1 MKILVTGSSG
11 TIGSVVVAMLHNAGH
26 TVIGVDS
33 TIAAPWTHESC
44 GMYVHYNVDIRNYEA
59 MSAIIS
65 HWLPDAVI
73 HLAGAKVGNPDYLMS
88 VNAAATRQLFKLLT
102 HQNCRTFVFANTSSK
117 YTDVTHNCIDSSDE
131 RLATRHKKIPPYAI
145 SKLNAENFLKEWLN
159 RSMYSDGTV
168 YVSIPTAVS
177 LNIFQLMDARTP
189 ATPTYL
195 EQIEKAY
202 SDNKPF
208 EVYTHNNIPFMRSY
222 VSVRDVA
229 VAFVLAAQKNH
240 GKGQY
245 IDLDIC
251 ADTPHTGVDI
261 YLEFMYGA
269 GIHPTSVIVDRGID
283 TFGPSFVNFSKDE
296 LIEKRLTPNLIG
308 DNRKA
313 YEVLKWKPRVGLR
326 DIITHFKSQQ

>member
-11 TIGSVVVAMLHNAGH
+11 IIGRAVVDMLYSAGH

-33 TIAAPWTHESC
+33 IIDVPWTHESC
-44 GMYVHYNVDIRNYEA
+44 GMYVHYSVNIRDSAA

-65 HWLPDAVI
+65 RWLPDAVI
-73 HLAGAKVGNPDYLMS
+73 HLAGAKRGSPDFLMDA
-88 VNAAATRQLFKLLT
+88 NTRATQLLYKLLT

-117 YTDVTHNCIDSSDE
+117 YTDITRSCMSTSDE
-131 RLATRHKKIPPYAI
+131 PLKVRNKKISPYAI
-145 SKLNAENFLKEWLN
+145 SKVKAEFLLKNWLN
-159 RSMYSDGTV
+159 LEVEDAEV
-168 YVSIPTAVS
+168 YESVPTAVS
-177 LNIFQLMDARTP
+177 LNIFQLMDATTSD
-189 ATPTYL
+189 TPTYI
-195 EQIEKAY
+195 EQIKLAY
-202 SDNKPF
+202 RANKPF

-229 VAFVLAAQKNH
+229 MAFVLAATKNH

-269 GIHPTSVIVDRGID
+269 GILPTKVIVDIGVD
-283 TFGPSFVNFSKDE
+283 TFGPSFVNFTKDD

-313 YEVLKWKPRVGLR
+313 YEILKWKPHDTLR
-326 DIITHFKSQQ
+326 EVVTSFKSEM